1 MPPPKQPIRIE
12 IIITLYPGRLSQISN
27 ANCRNF
33 CSFSACFASTLFALG
48 QTMSIRN
55 ILFLFVY
62 LMVTSGCL
70 VVVLRMWNWKS
81 HFNSAFSMTVPFFYL
96 SVFFPSSSS
105 CIPNATHSII
115 SAFLC
120 IIRYSA
126 VASLAH
132 PKNQYLTVSFVC
144 LHILHLS
151 RFRGKPMFAFDAL
164 VSTICSCT
172 AIIDVNFFGS
182 ILPCSHIWL
191 FSSVLPYT
199 SLYMF
204 RVCTSLIYSFLT
216 SLFERC
222 SVFRITFL
230 SLFYCWF
237 SSHTPSSLNFA
248 LTFISFS
255 ASFFCSL
262 FDWLPLKA
270 KFSFPFFFYPHTTW
284 KRHIVCHSYLYFCI
298 HIF

>member
-1 MPPPKQPIRIE
+1 
-12 IIITLYPGRLSQISN
+12 
-27 ANCRNF
+27 
-33 CSFSACFASTLFALG
+33 
-48 QTMSIRN
+48 
-55 ILFLFVY
+55 
-62 LMVTSGCL
+62 MVTSGCL
-70 VVVLRMWNWKS
+70 VVVLRKWNSKS

-96 SVFFPSSSS
+96 SLHHFVFFPSSSS
-105 CIPNATHSII
+105 CIPNAKHSII

-216 SLFERC
+216 SFFERC

-230 SLFYCWF
+230 SLFIVDFLAILYLWILHWLLF
-237 SSHTPSSLNFA
+237 PLVLPSSAPFLIDCPSRLNSRFHSS
-248 LTFISFS
+248 FIYI
-255 ASFFCSL
+255 L
-262 FDWLPLKA
+262 LENV
-270 KFSFPFFFYPHTTW
+270 
-284 KRHIVCHSYLYFCI
+284 I
-298 HIF
+298 